1 MSKAVSSRTTITGIE
16 ASGAYP
22 VHYRFSHAKSGNRH
36 LVVVFANF
44 SAPDDYGWSNGVF
57 DNVRANI
64 LWVRDMFDGKNS
76 YYLCKD
82 MDFELER
89 SVITLISN
97 VMNSLGLTPD
107 QCTMWG
113 GSKGGSAALFFGLKY
128 GFRNIVSIVPMFR
141 IGTSVQKRPVI
152 ADFMMGGHVTEEK
165 IRVLDSVLPD
175 LVRAGANPSANL
187 YLLSSP
193 QDENYQVQVE
203 PFLGLFQNYE
213 NFNFIYSDSPFI
225 TDHTTVTRRNVPALM
240 GLLNL
245 LVDGIA
251 PRIGFVTNG
260 HEQPDVGTSG
270 IDGYLKA
277 TSQVRASFA
286 APSVDSPSPGE
297 HVHTGVVEFSGAAP
311 GAVRLSFWEK
321 GKYIGSPKVGPDGRW
336 VWTREHGWSAG
347 EHVIR
352 MFAVDATGFHSPRTE
367 VRFTVPPGGTAAP
380 ARPAAVGA
388 SAAAAGGTA
397 PVTPAPSLAPA
408 PPVVTQPAPDQ
419 HLPGPGVVIAGY
431 APGALQVAFAEGG
444 VSLGATVVAADGTWT
459 WDARWAWP
467 QGPHRVECYAIDGQ
481 GGESHRSQVGFHV
494 ASAFIPSAAPH
505 EAPRY

>member
-1 MSKAVSSRTTITGIE
+1 MSKAVSSRTTVTGIE

-22 VHYRFSHAKSGNRH
+22 VHYRFSHAKGGNRH

-44 SAPDDYGWSNGVF
+44 SAPDDYGWSNGVL

-97 VMNSLGLTPD
+97 VMNSLGLTPG

-113 GSKGGSAALFFGLKY
+113 GSKGGSAALYFGLKY

-141 IGTSVQKRPVI
+141 IGTSVQKRPAI

-165 IRVLDSVLPD
+165 IRVLDSVLPE
-175 LVRAGANPSANL
+175 LARAGANSSANL

-193 QDENYQVQVE
+193 QDENYPVQVE

-213 NFNFIYSDSPFI
+213 NFNFIYSESPFI

-251 PRIGFVTNG
+251 PRIGFVSNG
-260 HEQPDVGTSG
+260 HEQPDADTTG
-270 IDGYLKA
+270 INGYLKA
-277 TSQVRASFA
+277 TSQVRAAFA
-286 APSVDSPSPGE
+286 PPVVHTPANGE
-297 HVHTGVVEFSGAAP
+297 RVHTGSVEFTGTAP

-321 GKYIGSPKVGPDGRW
+321 GKYVGSPQVGPDGRW
-336 VWTREHGWSAG
+336 SWTRERGWSTG

-352 MFAVDATGFHSPRTE
+352 MFAVDAAGFHSPRTE
-367 VRFTVPPGGTAAP
+367 IRFTVPAVGTSTAGHGAAAEAP
-380 ARPAAVGA
+380 AA
-388 SAAAAGGTA
+388 
-397 PVTPAPSLAPA
+397 
-408 PPVVTQPAPDQ
+408 PVVTMPAPDE
-419 HLPGPGVVIAGY
+419 HLPGPGVVIAGQ

-444 VSLGATVVAADGTWT
+444 VSLGATAVAEDGTWV
-459 WDARWAWP
+459 WDARWSWP
-467 QGPHRVECYAIDGQ
+467 QGPHRVECYAIGAQ
-481 GGESHRSQVGFHV
+481 GHESRRSEVGFFV
-494 ASAFIPSAAPH
+494 AGAFTPSPVAQNT
-505 EAPRY
+505 PRY

>member
-97 VMNSLGLTPD
+97 VMNSLGLTPE
-107 QCTMWG
+107 QCTLWG
-113 GSKGGSAALFFGLKY
+113 GSKGGSAALHFGLKY

-141 IGTSVQKRPVI
+141 IGTSVQKRPAI

-175 LVRAGANPSANL
+175 LVRSQANRSANL

-193 QDENYQVQVE
+193 QDENYPVQVE
-203 PFLGLFQNYE
+203 PFLNLFQNYE

-251 PRIGFVTNG
+251 PRIGVVTNG
-260 HEQPDVGTSG
+260 HEQPDADTSG
-270 IDGYLKA
+270 INGYLKA

-286 APSVDSPSPGE
+286 APVVDTPAAGE
-297 HVHTGVVEFSGAAP
+297 RVHTGVVEFTGTAP

-321 GKYIGSPKVGPDGRW
+321 GKYIGSPQVGPDGW
-336 VWTREHGWSAG
+336 WSWSREQGWAAG

-352 MFAVDATGFHSPRTE
+352 MFAVDAAGFHSPRTE

-380 ARPAAVGA
+380 VRPAA
-388 SAAAAGGTA
+388 AG
-397 PVTPAPSLAPA
+397 APA
-408 PPVVTQPAPDQ
+408 APVVTVPAPDQ
-419 HLPGPGVVIAGY
+419 HLAGPGVVIAGH
-431 APGALQVAFAEGG
+431 APGALQVAFVEGG

-467 QGPHRVECYAIDGQ
+467 EGPHRVECYAIDAQ
-481 GGESHRSQVGFHV
+481 GGESRRSQVGFHV
-494 ASAFIPSAAPH
+494 AGAFIPSAAPQDV
-505 EAPRY
+505 PRY

>member
-1 MSKAVSSRTTITGIE
+1 MSKAVSGRTTVTGID

-44 SAPDDYGWSNGVF
+44 SAPDDYGWSNGVL

-113 GSKGGSAALFFGLKY
+113 GSKGGSAALHFGLKY

-141 IGTSVQKRPVI
+141 IGTSVQKRPAI
-152 ADFMMGGHVTEEK
+152 ADFMMGGQVTEEK

-175 LVRAGANPSANL
+175 LVLAGANPSANL

-203 PFLGLFQNYE
+203 PFLRLFQNYE

-260 HEQPDVGTSG
+260 HEQPDVDTSG
-270 IDGYLKA
+270 INGYLKA

-286 APSVDSPSPGE
+286 APVVDSPSSGE
-297 HVHTGVVEFSGAAP
+297 HVHTGVVEFSGRAP

-321 GKYIGSPKVGPDGRW
+321 GKYVGSPAVRPDGRW
-336 VWTREHGWSAG
+336 AWTRDQGWSTG

-352 MFAVDATGFHSPRTE
+352 LFAVDAAGFHSPRTE
-367 VRFTVPPGGTAAP
+367 VRFVVPAAGTAAP
-380 ARPAAVGA
+380 GRPAAV
-388 SAAAAGGTA
+388 AAAAA
-397 PVTPAPSLAPA
+397 
-408 PPVVTQPAPDQ
+408 PVVTAPLPDQ
-419 HLPGPGVVIAGY
+419 HLPGPGVVIAGH
-431 APGALQVAFAEGG
+431 APGALQVAFTEGG
-444 VSLGATVVAADGTWT
+444 VSLGATPVAVDGSWT
-459 WDARWAWP
+459 WEARWVWP
-467 QGPHRVECYAIDGQ
+467 EGPHRVECYAIDGQ
-481 GGESHRSQVGFHV
+481 GAESRRGQVAFHV
-494 ASAFIPSAAPH
+494 AGAYVPSPAPH
-505 EAPRY
+505 SAPRY

>member
-1 MSKAVSSRTTITGIE
+1 MSKTATSSRPVLTGIDT
-16 ASGAYP
+16 SGAYP

-97 VMNSLGLTPD
+97 VMHSLGLTPD

-113 GSKGGSAALFFGLKY
+113 GSKGGSAALHFGLKY
-128 GFRNIVSIVPMFR
+128 GFRNIVAIVPMFR
-141 IGTSVQKRPVI
+141 IGISVQKRPAI
-152 ADFMMGGHVTEEK
+152 ADFMMGGQVTDDRIE
-165 IRVLDSVLPD
+165 ILDRVIPD
-175 LVRAGANPSANL
+175 LVRAEANPRANL

-193 QDENYQVQVE
+193 QDENYGVQVE
-203 PFLGLFQNYE
+203 PFLPLFRGYE
-213 NFNFIYSDSPFI
+213 NFNFVYSDSPFI

-260 HEQPDVGTSG
+260 HEQPDVDRSG
-270 IDGYLKA
+270 IDSYLKS
-277 TSQVRASFA
+277 TSQVRESFS
-286 APSVDSPSPGE
+286 APVVVSPSAGE
-297 HVHTGVVEFSGAAP
+297 RVADAKVRFAGTAR

-321 GKYIGSPKVGPDGRW
+321 GKYVGSPPVSPDGSW
-336 VWTREHGWSAG
+336 SWTRDRAWSKG
-347 EHVIR
+347 EHTVR
-352 MFAVDATGFHSPRTE
+352 MFAVDADGFHSPRAEAT
-367 VRFTVPPGGTAAP
+367 FTVTAHDSLPFGTEERIPPQE
-380 ARPAAVGA
+380 RR
-388 SAAAAGGTA
+388 
-397 PVTPAPSLAPA
+397 APA
-408 PPVVTQPAPDQ
+408 PPTISYPAPGQ
-419 HLPGPGVVIAGY
+419 HVTASEAGVAGY
-431 APGALQVAFAEGG
+431 AEHALHVTFAEGG
-444 VSLGATVVAADGTWT
+444 VSLGSVPVSADGSWS
-459 WDARWAWP
+459 WSPGWSWLP
-467 QGPHRVECYAIDGQ
+467 GPHTVDCYAVDAEG
-481 GGESHRSQVGFHV
+481 V
-494 ASAFIPSAAPH
+494 ASRGSGASFQVAGAAEPLQAQ
-505 EAPRY
+505 APTGYFR